1 MSFWFLQQRYSC
13 KAKDIFASTA
23 IYGHPAR
30 SGNSLFG
37 SFRTGMAS
45 ARLAKTIL
53 TMRQQISSVMTT
65 EERRLRAGSP
75 FANLRPV
82 LGMDF

>member
-1 MSFWFLQQRYSC
+1 
-13 KAKDIFASTA
+13 
-23 IYGHPAR
+23 
-30 SGNSLFG
+30 
-37 SFRTGMAS
+37 
-45 ARLAKTIL
+45 
-53 TMRQQISSVMTT
+53 VMTT